1 MYLQIPFSKIDNEV
15 ELIPLI
21 MANKYVDLSTVKFLM
36 NDVQDVD
43 SVLAKERYQDHD
55 SDSIDLFL
63 DSVKQFGDKEL
74 FPYFKEMD
82 EKPAYHSEGKV
93 IVHPQVEK
101 MMKEGGEMGLIAAP
115 FDYDDGGLQLPL
127 LVHTAAGYILDAA
140 NNHLPGYSGLTSG
153 AAELI
158 IEFGSDALKET
169 YTPKM
174 LSGDWGGTMCLT
186 EPQAGSSLSDIVTK
200 ASPSDEGFYK
210 ISGQKIFI
218 SGGDHQYA
226 DNIVHLLLAR
236 IEGAP
241 AGTKGISLFV
251 VPKKRVNKDGSLT
264 PNDVTTVAD
273 FQKMGQRG
281 YCTTHLGFGDKDDC
295 QGYLVGEANKGL
307 HYMFLMMNG
316 ARIAVGRTASAIA
329 SGAYYASLEYANERP
344 QGRKLSSDGTKNINQ
359 KQNLI
364 VEHPDVRRML
374 LLQKAVVEGSMNLI
388 FRAARYYDLQHT
400 ATDEA
405 EKHKYHTLLEMIIP
419 VVKTYPSEAG
429 IYSINNGLQVL
440 GGYGFC
446 ADYILQQY
454 YRDIRI
460 CAIYEG
466 TTGIQSQDLLGRKMM
481 LNNGEGAQLLL
492 AEINTTI
499 EAALQIPGLENWA
512 KQLREQLKRTQEVLG
527 HLVPFAIKGDYER
540 FLADASVFMEFFSLI
555 IIGWSWLEIGLVS
568 KRALITGSDKY
579 ESAFY
584 ESKLDALEYFFV
596 YELPKTKGLAEILLH
611 PSSVT
616 IKKEKEYI
624 S

>member
-1 MYLQIPFSKIDNEV
+1 
-15 ELIPLI
+15 
-21 MANKYVDLSTVKFLM
+21 MATKYVDLPTVKFLM
-36 NDVQDVD
+36 NQVQDLNT
-43 SVLAKERYQDHD
+43 VLTKERYQDHD
-55 SDSIDLFL
+55 TESVDLFL
-63 DSVKQFGDKEL
+63 DSVKQFADKEL

-82 EKPAYHSEGKV
+82 EKPAYHKDGTV
-93 IVHPQVEK
+93 HVHPQVEK
-101 MMKEGGEMGLIAAP
+101 MMLEGGALGLISAP
-115 FDYDDGGLQLPL
+115 FDYEDGGLQIPL

-158 IEFGSDALKET
+158 IAFGSSALKEKF
-169 YTPKM
+169 TPKM
-174 LSGDWGGTMCLT
+174 LTGEWGGTMCLT

-200 ASPSDEGFYK
+200 ATPTDQGHYK

-251 VPKKRVNKDGSLT
+251 VPKFRPDADGNLHS
-264 PNDVTTVAD
+264 NDVTTVAD

-295 QGYLVGEANKGL
+295 EGYLVGEVNKGL

-344 QGRKLSSDGTKNINQ
+344 QGRKLSSDGTKNLKQ
-359 KQNLI
+359 KQSLI

-374 LLQKAVVEGSMNLI
+374 LLQKAMVEGSMNLV
-388 FRAARYYDLQHT
+388 FRAARYHDLEHT
-400 ATDEA
+400 ATDEK

-419 VVKTYPSEAG
+419 VVKTYPSEGG

-481 LNNGEGAQLLL
+481 LNNGEGAQLLM
-492 AEINTTI
+492 AEINETL
-499 EAALQIPGLENWA
+499 EASLQTPGLENWA
-512 KQLREQLKRTQEVLG
+512 KQLAEQLQRTQQLLE
-527 HLVPFAIKGDYER
+527 HLVPFAMKGDYER
-540 FLADASVFMEFFSLI
+540 FLADASIFMEFFSLI
-555 IIGWSWLEIGLVS
+555 IIGWSWLEIGVVS
-568 KRALITGSDKY
+568 KRALITGDISH
-579 ESAFY
+579 EAEFY
-584 ESKLDALEYFFV
+584 ESKLEALEYFFV
-596 YELPKTKGLAEILLH
+596 YELPKTKGHAEILMH